1 MATEGEDR
9 DISDGYRR
17 KSFEEHFRPVKN
29 ESNYSDLIQKDKPD
43 PVHEKREEK
52 PKKGKNIVELL
63 TGDDDIGEFARK
75 LNLDPEMAE
84 KMLIPLLSLLDK
96 YGVGET
102 ISASPKMESATNA
115 FEIIRDVAPVVK
127 GAAEFIS
134 GRKAELEATDLA
146 FLEQIKEAQGVADAA
161 LFDDDDE
168 ELFSVGESIEVDDTP
183 APAPAPV
190 PQIDFTGFRE
200 KDWGDFFLE
209 ASGAEKSDDYY
220 LNNELTDS
228 LTQQL
233 DAVNSW
239 AAQESVELREEQKKK
254 EEGIGLSLDLG
265 ADLNLTDTFAEGMAT
280 DFAIIDVAS
289 LAAESGLSVNDVL
302 EGDSQRKINNET
314 EEEYNNE
321 PIDLTEFAKPEEKVD
336 YTQFDIPQDAEDYDP
351 LHIPD
356 YDLPGFDIYDIQ
368 EVVAQTEKE
377 EDIEADKEN
386 GESEG

>member
-1 MATEGEDR
+1 MAIEDEHR

-17 KSFEEHFRPVKN
+17 KSFEEHFRPVKD
-29 ESNYSDLIQKDKPD
+29 ESNYSDLIQKDKSD
-43 PVHEKREEK
+43 PVYEKRDEK

-63 TGDDDIGEFARK
+63 TGDDDIAEFARK

-102 ISASPKMESATNA
+102 LSASPRMESATTA

-146 FLEQIKEAQGVADAA
+146 FLEQIKESQGVADAS

-168 ELFSVGESIEVDDTP
+168 EELFSVGEIIEVEDTP
-183 APAPAPV
+183 APKPA
-190 PQIDFTGFRE
+190 PQIDFTRFGE
-200 KDWGDFFLE
+200 KDWGNFFME
-209 ASGAEKSDDYY
+209 ASGANKSEDYY

-228 LTQQL
+228 LTRQL

-239 AAQESVELREEQKKK
+239 AAEQSIELREEFRKKT
-254 EEGIGLSLDLG
+254 EGVAELSLDLG
-265 ADLNLTDTFAEGMAT
+265 ADLHITDTFAEGMVT
-280 DFAIIDVAS
+280 EFSIIDVAS
-289 LAAESGLSVNDVL
+289 LAAESGLSINDVM

-314 EEEYNNE
+314 EEEYNTE
-321 PIDLTEFAKPEEKVD
+321 PIDLTEFAKPEEEVD
-336 YTQFDIPQDAEDYDP
+336 YTQFDVPEDAEDYDP
-351 LHIPD
+351 LHISD
-356 YDLPGFDIYDIQ
+356 YDLPGFDIYEIQ
-368 EVVAQTEKE
+368 EVVAEIEKKE
-377 EDIEADKEN
+377 EHT
-386 GESEG
+386 EGDMEG